1 MLITIAHH
9 GQQATCVFH
18 YWWFTDFADHLI
30 YKIDMD
36 PLSKKRKVVIENRT
50 FNDDWTM
57 DYLFLLSYSKPQC
70 LICKDTVAVI
80 KKNNIM
86 RHFDAKHSE
95 RFNRA
100 FPSGSQ
106 ARVDEVESLKAAL
119 VSEQAVMVRFASL
132 QKRGTEA
139 SLRVSKIIAKA
150 MVPYSHADIVK
161 ECMIE
166 ATSALFPDK
175 PDIINKVKSLPLSR
189 MTCSRRV
196 EDVGSDL
203 FRQLKTRLLKADC
216 YSIAIDESCDIMD
229 VAQMAVFVR

>member
-1 MLITIAHH
+1 
-9 GQQATCVFH
+9 
-18 YWWFTDFADHLI
+18 
-30 YKIDMD
+30 MD

-50 FNDDWTM
+50 FNDDWTT

-100 FPSGSQ
+100 FLSGSQ

-150 MVPYSHADIVK
+150 MVPHSHADIVK
-161 ECMIE
+161 ECMI
-166 ATSALFPDK
+166 
-175 PDIINKVKSLPLSR
+175 
-189 MTCSRRV
+189 
-196 EDVGSDL
+196 
-203 FRQLKTRLLKADC
+203 
-216 YSIAIDESCDIMD
+216 
-229 VAQMAVFVR
+229 